1 METAAPIQ
9 QEERRN
15 EDHKVQINSSAPC
28 SSLVH
33 QIIHQKDAR
42 REGKKTQNADRRKQ
56 SDIFIRAEKSTPSET
71 KVAGAAHFSLVQKEN
86 GKCKRRKEEE
96 KTEKAEVILLHWQ
109 GKKNI
114 GLQEALTMIKD
125 DTGDEAPALQAPRS
139 LQQKLSREEKASA
152 NRCEGEAGFWREAQ
166 GPGGCRFPP

>member
-15 EDHKVQINSSAPC
+15 EGQKVQINSSAPC

-42 REGKKTQNADRRKQ
+42 REGKKTQNDDRRKQ
-56 SDIFIRAEKSTPSET
+56 SNTFIRAEKTTPRET

-86 GKCKRRKEEE
+86 GKCERRKEGE
-96 KTEKAEVILLHWQ
+96 KTEKAEVILQHWQ
-109 GKKNI
+109 AKKHI
-114 GLQEALTMIKD
+114 GLQEHL
-125 DTGDEAPALQAPRS
+125 R
-139 LQQKLSREEKASA
+139 
-152 NRCEGEAGFWREAQ
+152 
-166 GPGGCRFPP
+166 